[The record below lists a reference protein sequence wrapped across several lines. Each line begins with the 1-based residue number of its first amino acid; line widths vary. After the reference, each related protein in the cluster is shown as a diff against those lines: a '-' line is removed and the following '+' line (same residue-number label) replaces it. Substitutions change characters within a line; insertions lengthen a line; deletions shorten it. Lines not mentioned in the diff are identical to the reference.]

1 MDITNRLRYGSL
13 SPFSLVSGSSY
24 NYMPYTSSLTIE
36 HLVSVIVRTK
46 DRPKMLQ
53 ESIHSVIQQQHRPI
67 EIVLIN
73 DGGEEVAEIADS
85 LIKTTKD
92 VSLQYISNKIAMGR
106 SGAANLGL
114 NAANGKF
121 SLFLDDDDLL
131 EPAHLSS
138 LLKAHQDTFRS
149 DQLGATH
156 NVTKAM
162 MLDEQNSWK
171 LLSRQGSPATT
182 EQLLY
187 QNCLPIMTV
196 LFNTRLRDYAQ
207 FDSQFDLFEDWDFW
221 LQIQQHCTFHFINES
236 HSIYRM
242 HDNASSVRAE
252 QAAKKAYEQIY
263 KKWLPTQSSETLS
276 GILQHSHSL
285 HAKTISD
292 LQTFNQAELNRIGQ
306 LHEHALSVIQHKDA
320 ELKQLEADYQHAIH
334 VVAQK
339 DADIEK
345 LTALHQQALDVIAKK
360 DEDVAHLSTLHSNAL
375 NIIAE
380 KDCDTEQLA
389 SLYNEAVEYI
399 SKLEQTLTEEREV
412 LNQVRF
418 EFSSLNTRTQELE
431 CIKTQLEADNRHK
444 QELLLKPWYWH
455 LYQSMKRKK
464 Y

>member
-1 MDITNRLRYGSL
+1 M
-13 SPFSLVSGSSY
+13 SY
-24 NYMPYTSSLTIE
+24 SSSLTIE

-46 DRPKMLQ
+46 DRPDMLQ

-73 DGGEEVAEIADS
+73 DGGEEVAEIADA

-114 NAANGKF
+114 NAATGKF

-162 MLDEQNSWK
+162 MLDELGSWK
-171 LLSRQGSPATT
+171 LLSMQGSPVTT

-196 LFNTRLRDYAQ
+196 LFNTRLREYAQ

-221 LQIQQHCTFHFINES
+221 LQVQQHCAFHFIDES

-242 HDNASSVRAE
+242 HTHASNVRAE

-276 GILQHSHSL
+276 GVLQHSHSL

-292 LQTFNQAELNRIGQ
+292 LQALNQAELNRIGQ
-306 LHEHALSVIQHKDA
+306 LHEHALTVIQQKDE
-320 ELKQLEADYQHAIH
+320 ELKDLESEYRHAID
-334 VVAQK
+334 VIAQK
-339 DADIEK
+339 DTDIEK

-360 DEDVAHLSTLHSNAL
+360 DEDVAHLSTLHTEAL
-375 NIIAE
+375 AVIAQ
-380 KDCDTEQLA
+380 KDRDTAKLA
-389 SLYNEAVEYI
+389 DLYNEAVDYI
-399 SKLEQTLTEEREV
+399 KTLEQTLSNERPE
-412 LNQVRF
+412 LDELRSTFSLLQASLQQV
-418 EFSSLNTRTQELE
+418 EQ
-431 CIKTQLEADNRHK
+431 DNKHK

-455 LYQSMKRKK
+455 LYQGLKRKK
-464 Y
+464 H